1 MKRTTT
7 LREIRESSLDELRG
21 RLSRLEA
28 DLFRLRLRR
37 YTNQLENM
45 MQIRSTRREIARVM
59 TILTERAKAESGS
72 AAAQGASENV
82 HG

>member
-7 LREIRESSLDELRG
+7 LREIRESSADELKG

-28 DLFRLRLRR
+28 ELFRLRLRR
-37 YTNQLENM
+37 HTNQLENM

-59 TILTERAKAESGS
+59 TIMTQRQSGANVTATAAGAKE
-72 AAAQGASENV
+72 
-82 HG
+82 